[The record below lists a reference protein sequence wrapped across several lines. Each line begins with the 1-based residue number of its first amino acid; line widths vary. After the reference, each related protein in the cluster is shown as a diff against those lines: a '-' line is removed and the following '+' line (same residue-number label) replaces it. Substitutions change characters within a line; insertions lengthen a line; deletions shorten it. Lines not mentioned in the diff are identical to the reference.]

1 MSAVNKLLAQCGKP
15 KGWIGKLLLW
25 RMNSGHSRLTDWG
38 LEHLSIGKHDTILDV
53 GCGGGRTIRKLAA
66 KASQG
71 KVYGIDHSE
80 TSVAMARNV
89 SEKLISGGRVDIRQG
104 SVSQLPYTDNTF
116 DLATAVETQYFWPDL
131 PGDMREVLRV
141 LKPSGKLIVIAE
153 AYKGGKHADRI
164 QKLADITNMAILGT
178 AEQRELFTNAG
189 YSDVQVFEKF
199 EKDWICAIGSKPS

>member
-80 TSVAMARNV
+80 TSVAMARNAN
-89 SEKLISGGRVDIRQG
+89 EKLISGGRVDIRQG
-104 SVSQLPYTDNTF
+104 SVSQLPYTDNMF

-141 LKPSGKLIVIAE
+141 LRPGGKLIVIAE
-153 AYKGGKHADRI
+153 ASKGESTLTEFKSSR
-164 QKLADITNMAILGT
+164 T
-178 AEQRELFTNAG
+178 
-189 YSDVQVFEKF
+189 
-199 EKDWICAIGSKPS
+199 